1 MDGRILLAI
10 SIVFLAYWAVTAAM
24 KATYNWQSKR
34 PEMDCMDELRDVEVL
49 MQWIQPAR
57 LRPSIQRAIRDCR
70 AVAKLRYKVS
80 LLRLS

>member
-1 MDGRILLAI
+1 MNGRILLVI
-10 SIVFLAYWAVTAAM
+10 PIVFLAYWAVTVAM
-24 KATYNWQSKR
+24 KVTYNWQSKR
-34 PEMDCMDELRDVEVL
+34 PELDCMDELRDVDVL
-49 MQWIQPAR
+49 VQWIQPAK